1 MKKRKQSMDQVD
13 IEYFRGYEDLEI
25 HKEMLQD
32 EARCEAY
39 RAAINEVCAG

>member
-1 MKKRKQSMDQVD
+1 MKKRKPSMDQVD

-25 HKEMLQD
+25 HREMLRD